1 MHGIDVLFISRCAAD
16 ERQKQPLWYVTAKM
30 SAHSAFSAVVQLA
43 ILLFAAVFEVAG
55 DALIRAG
62 LRGKVIWL
70 VVLGFSALGSYG
82 LVLNQIPLDFSKL
95 LGVYVALFAL
105 VSVLFGK
112 FLFHELIAS
121 STWLGLC
128 VVLLGSAIIQWG

>member
-16 ERQKQPLWYVTAKM
+16 ERQKQPL
-30 SAHSAFSAVVQLA
+30 
-43 ILLFAAVFEVAG
+43 
-55 DALIRAG
+55 
-62 LRGKVIWL
+62 
-70 VVLGFSALGSYG
+70 LGFSALGSYG